1 MEAPHW
7 SDQYTADELAAALK
21 HHAAQLA
28 HRYGLYD
35 IAAELRAAA
44 ECIADLSSRCER
56 VAAKAEGLAASILDA
71 QLAVRA
77 SIESLGKLP

>member
-7 SDQYTADELAAALK
+7 SDQYTAAELSAALT

-35 IAAELRAAA
+35 IANELRAAA
-44 ECIADLSSRCER
+44 ECIDDLADRCESAATKAEQLAADIALAQR
-56 VAAKAEGLAASILDA
+56 VARGAL
-71 QLAVRA
+71 
-77 SIESLGKLP
+77 ESLSKLP